1 MATQLASTTILHG
14 ASKQD
19 IAVPVGTT
27 VARVMSMLRIDADPE
42 TLCLTHPDGTPVDL
56 DLALGSDLTS
66 GTVLTLTG
74 PAESERVA
82 QQVAVRASSPW
93 FRPTL
98 VLSLFLTLVTG
109 IETACLAKPV
119 LG

>member
-14 ASKQD
+14 ASKRD

-56 DLALGSDLTS
+56 DLALGSEAPKIGRAS
-66 GTVLTLTG
+66 CR
-74 PAESERVA
+74 ERV
-82 QQVAVRASSPW
+82 
-93 FRPTL
+93 
-98 VLSLFLTLVTG
+98 
-109 IETACLAKPV
+109 
-119 LG
+119 